1 MFTRV
6 KMSAVEEIH
15 RGVPQRKY
23 SEEHG
28 ELPLAKNRRL
38 CPTKNNV
45 RYYTGILLKIEEN
58 ICSRMLEDK
67 VQFLD

>member
-6 KMSAVEEIH
+6 KMSAVEEING
-15 RGVPQRKY
+15 GVPQRKY

-38 CPTKNNV
+38 CPTKNNMCA
-45 RYYTGILLKIEEN
+45 TTIEY
-58 ICSRMLEDK
+58 S
-67 VQFLD
+67 